1 MSGEGR
7 GAKAVLRVGA
17 VMLACLGAVAVAG
30 ALFAASASPAH
41 GVTVH
46 STSDDDADTVVVVVA
61 DVRVP
66 RGEQVDNVVLVHG
79 DVRID
84 GLAEG
89 DVFVVNGDVVV
100 AGRVRGDVT
109 SLNGRVTLLSNA
121 RVAGDVVSKDP
132 PRIARSAQVGGDV
145 DRARDR
151 FALGRLGTIGRVF
164 LWLAGTVST
173 LVLGVLIL
181 LVAPRGADAL
191 AEAGRSRIGPAV
203 GLGFALLIGIP
214 LVGVLL
220 SVSLVGLPVG
230 LATLLAL
237 ALIYGIG
244 YTAGAI
250 FVGRLMIGPPGRRWW
265 AFFAGWGLL
274 RVLAI
279 VPVLGV
285 LVMIA
290 AVVLGLG
297 SIAIAVHRGQR
308 SPSTPEP
315 VPPSGPDPVAV
326 R

>member
-1 MSGEGR
+1 
-7 GAKAVLRVGA
+7 VG
-17 VMLACLGAVAVAG
+17 
-30 ALFAASASPAH
+30 
-41 GVTVH
+41 
-46 STSDDDADTVVVVVA
+46 
-61 DVRVP
+61 
-66 RGEQVDNVVLVHG
+66 
-79 DVRID
+79 
-84 GLAEG
+84 
-89 DVFVVNGDVVV
+89 
-100 AGRVRGDVT
+100 
-109 SLNGRVTLLSNA
+109 
-121 RVAGDVVSKDP
+121 GDVVSKDP
-132 PRIARSAQVGGDV
+132 PRIADRAEVSGDV

-173 LVLGVLIL
+173 FVIGVVIL
-181 LVAPRGADAL
+181 LVTPRGADAL
-191 AEAGRSRIGPAV
+191 AEAGRSRIGAAI
-203 GLGFALLIGIP
+203 GIGIALLIGVP

-220 SVSLVGLPVG
+220 SVTLVGLPVG
-230 LATLLAL
+230 IATLLAL

-265 AFFAGWGLL
+265 AFLAGWGLL

-297 SIAIAVHRGQR
+297 SIAVAVHRSQRYPSGQ
-308 SPSTPEP
+308 EP
-315 VPPSGPDPVAV
+315 VPV